1 MADSDLSDVQKK
13 ESVEN
18 ITSAPPASDE
28 SFPHIAAAP
37 AQKPESPAS
46 VADDDDNF
54 PPRRGGFRNVFS
66 AIRHVNEASATESVK
81 QRVSDYITIGLVV
94 VCIFSLVLAVALPVA
109 PGLKLLPLIL
119 TIGAVIFYIINRL
132 GIIVSLNSRQ
142 ALIVWQILIA
152 AFWLG
157 VTSAMLVIM
166 ACISFSPAFNNR
178 M

>member
-1 MADSDLSDVQKK
+1 MADSELSDIQKEEK
-13 ESVEN
+13 MEN
-18 ITSAPPASDE
+18 VTAAGETEDE
-28 SFPHIAAAP
+28 S
-37 AQKPESPAS
+37 
-46 VADDDDNF
+46 F

-94 VCIFSLVLAVALPVA
+94 LCILSLVLAVALPVPA
-109 PGLKLLPLIL
+109 GLKLLPLIL

-157 VTSAMLVIM
+157 VTSAMFVMM
-166 ACISFSPAFNNR
+166 ACFYFFGAHGG
-178 M
+178 